1 LADVSPIEIDLA
13 HPSLQVDTRVLEA
26 LIWNVLTGE
35 GAEPVYIGVILTD
48 HETVLDLNRTY
59 LQHDYFTDV
68 LSFDLSESEDA
79 HAIEGEVYVDLD
91 TALERHEEFGVSFE
105 EEVRRY
111 VIHGVLHLLGY
122 DDATPEEKAA
132 MHALEDKYLGF
143 TVEGS

>member
-1 LADVSPIEIDLA
+1 MADVSPIEIDLA